1 MLKCIRSFPFLLVVI
16 AALFEINISRPALA
30 ESKETTN
37 ACIPAASTKMHVQA
51 QKNNFAIS
59 TRSGFPDKS
68 CETKRPDPAMEEMF
82 RMSPPEFEVTI
93 EDFLSGKSDKLVGVD
108 FRSR

>member
-1 MLKCIRSFPFLLVVI
+1 MLVVI
-16 AALFEINISRPALA
+16 AALFEINVSRPALA

-37 ACIPAASTKMHVQA
+37 ACIPAASTKEHVQA
-51 QKNNFAIS
+51 EKNNFAIS

-68 CETKRPDPAMEEMF
+68 CEIKRPDPAMEQMF
-82 RMSPPEFEVTI
+82 RMSPHEFKEVTI

>member
-51 QKNNFAIS
+51 QK
-59 TRSGFPDKS
+59 
-68 CETKRPDPAMEEMF
+68 
-82 RMSPPEFEVTI
+82 PEAGIVYYVASF
-93 EDFLSGKSDKLVGVD
+93 FK
-108 FRSR
+108 